1 MVRDWNDM
9 ERIWQYVYSKDQLQ
23 TFSEEVGPRR
33 PPSAPPAASA
43 SGLHTFSGLQPLPPR
58 IVWVGVPASPPP
70 RIVWVGGPASPPPR
84 IVWVWVHTAS
94 GCQVEYSRG
103 RWVFGRLTAGR

>member
-70 RIVWVGGPASPPPR
+70 RIVWV
-84 IVWVWVHTAS
+84 WVHTAS